1 MTVRSVTPRK
11 FASIISHAFRSPHT
25 SAQVLATAVE
35 DSASPLQVRTSAN
48 EPPPGCGPQA
58 AGAKVPSPHGS
69 SLGLPGITP
78 SPNARLTRGFRPES
92 SESIDSTFPSQKPSK
107 VLLVE
112 DNEIN
117 LKLLVMC
124 MKKLKHDYVTAV
136 NGLEAVTAYK
146 AADNP
151 YDVVFMDIQM
161 PIQDGLSATRDIR
174 HFERENHL
182 PPAAII
188 ALTGAGSAAARQEA
202 FSSGIDLFLT
212 KPVAM
217 KSLKNIIHDLEVK
230 GREALSQV

>member
-1 MTVRSVTPRK
+1 M
-11 FASIISHAFRSPHT
+11 
-25 SAQVLATAVE
+25 
-35 DSASPLQVRTSAN
+35 SAN
-48 EPPPGCGPQA
+48 ESSLDYVSQA
-58 AGAKVPSPHGS
+58 SGAKVPSQHGN

-78 SPNARLTRGFRPES
+78 SLDARLTRGFLHES
-92 SESIDSTFPSQKPSK
+92 SESNDSAFPSQKRSK

-124 MKKLKHDYVTAV
+124 MKKLKHDYVTAI

-146 AADNP
+146 AADTC
-151 YDVVFMDIQM
+151 YDVIFMDIQM

-182 PPAAII
+182 PPTAII
-188 ALTGAGSAAARQEA
+188 ALTGAGSAAVRQEA

-212 KPVAM
+212 KPVA
-217 KSLKNIIHDLEVK
+217 
-230 GREALSQV
+230 